1 MVDLAEI
8 QAAYYMVAATGV
20 LVAAIYYVLNMRAT
34 QKNTKQTLDTRQ
46 VQLFMNV
53 FQKFE
58 EPDFQNTYWEL
69 MSFQWRD
76 FNDYQ
81 AKYGGAVNPEAF
93 RKLSRIGTFFEG
105 IGVLVKRGF
114 IDAAI
119 VDDMMS
125 MFIIGWWEKYE
136 PVYIGMRKLWNTPT
150 VAEHFEYL
158 YGVVSEIY
166 GGEHPGHGKL
176 SLSQ

>member
-1 MVDLAEI
+1 MVSIEEI

-34 QKNTKQTLDTRQ
+34 QRNIKQTLDTRQ

-69 MSFQWRD
+69 MSLQWRD
-76 FNDYQ
+76 FEDYLT
-81 AKYGGAVNPEAF
+81 KYDEKVNPESF
-93 RKLSRIGTFFEG
+93 RKISRVGTFFEG

-136 PVYIGMRKLWNTPT
+136 PIYIGYRKVWNT
-150 VAEHFEYL
+150 HRL
-158 YGVVSEIY
+158 
-166 GGEHPGHGKL
+166 
-176 SLSQ
+176 